1 MGEDVW
7 TLGLFTLRDYNSTE
21 PELKPKDHLFC
32 ITYQQGHDEYPVV
45 LLWKRGKRIF
55 TRTCN
60 APGLKLPQDMKTVQN
75 LARLQCAAV
84 RILEGEKFNLF
95 DI

>member
-21 PELKPKDHLFC
+21 PELKAKDHLFC
-32 ITYQQGHDEYPVV
+32 ITYFQNHEEYPVI
-45 LLWKRGKRIF
+45 LLWKRGKKIY

-60 APGLKLPQDMKTVQN
+60 TPGLKMPKDSKTVME
-75 LARLQCAAV
+75 LARLQIAAV

>member
-7 TLGLFTLRDYNSTE
+7 VLGLFTLRDYNSTD

-32 ITYQQGHDEYPVV
+32 ITYLQNHEEYPVM
-45 LLWKRGKRIF
+45 LLWKRGKKVF

-60 APGLKLPQDMKTVQN
+60 TPGLDLPKDMKTVQY
-75 LARLQCAAV
+75 LARLQSAAI

>member
-21 PELKPKDHLFC
+21 PELAAKDHLFC
-32 ITYQQGHDEYPVV
+32 VTYLQDHEEYPVM
-45 LLWKRGKRIF
+45 LLWKRGNRLF
-55 TRTCN
+55 TRACN
-60 APGLKLPQDMKTVQN
+60 TPGLKLPQDMKTAQN
-75 LARLQCAAV
+75 LARLQSAAV
-84 RILEGEKFNLF
+84 RILKGEKFNLF

>member
-21 PELKPKDHLFC
+21 PELKAKDHLFC
-32 ITYQQGHDEYPVV
+32 ITYQQESKEYPVY
-45 LLWKRGKRIF
+45 LIWRRGKHSY

-60 APGLKLPQDMKTVQN
+60 TPGLKLPKDTNTAMQ
-75 LARLQCAAV
+75 LIRLHTAAL
-84 RILEGEKFNLF
+84 RILDGEKFNLF

>member
-7 TLGLFTLRDYNSTE
+7 TLGLFALRDYNSTE

-32 ITYQQGHDEYPVV
+32 ITYQQGHDEYPVM
-45 LLWKRGKRIF
+45 LIWKRSKKIYS
-55 TRTCN
+55 RTCN
-60 APGLKLPQDMKTVQN
+60 VPGLSIPKDMKNVIY
-75 LARLQCAAV
+75 LARLQSAAQ
-84 RILEGEKFNLF
+84 RILDGEKFNLF